1 MTAPQVHKWARRD
14 PGTPAPVGNAA
25 ITAAFLRLFAVQG
38 SWNYETMLG
47 NGIAFSMK
55 PLLKDLPEDR
65 YHTAMARQARYFN
78 AHPYLAGVA
87 VGSLARA
94 ELDGENP
101 ARIER
106 FRTALCGPLGS
117 VGDQLVWAGWLPLC
131 SLIALTAFALGAGPL
146 AVVCIFL
153 GVYNVGHVALRA
165 WGLRVGLRSG
175 MRVAPALAN
184 PVFQGVAGCS
194 GTNFSGAGRTDSS
207 ARIAA
212 HHWTR
217 TRSRR
222 WRSSRRGDRCGH
234 SCSFWRAC
242 NGLARRARSAGDFCP
257 LLGGTLMAER
267 TVTIVNKNGVHARP
281 AAEIVKTAGKFT
293 SNVTIVR
300 DDLEVN
306 GKSIMGVMMLAAEC
320 GSEIILRATGPDA
333 DAAID
338 ALAQL
343 VATKFGER

>member
-1 MTAPQVHKWARRD
+1 MTAPQLHKWARRD
-14 PGTPAPVGNAA
+14 PGTPAPVGKAA
-25 ITAAFLRLFAVQG
+25 IAAAFIRLFAVQG
-38 SWNYETMLG
+38 SWNYETMVG

-65 YHTAMARQARYFN
+65 YHSAMARQARYFN

-184 PVFQGVAGCS
+184 PVFREWPAALARISAVLAGLILPLALQRIIGPGRVLAGGVAVVAVI
-194 GTNFSGAGRTDSS
+194 GAV
-207 ARIAA
+207 I
-212 HHWTR
+212 
-217 TRSRR
+217 
-222 WRSSRRGDRCGH
+222 
-234 SCSFWRAC
+234 
-242 NGLARRARSAGDFCP
+242 LARFGA
-257 LLGGTLMAER
+257 
-267 TVTIVNKNGVHARP
+267 
-281 AAEIVKTAGKFT
+281 
-293 SNVTIVR
+293 
-300 DDLEVN
+300 
-306 GKSIMGVMMLAAEC
+306 
-320 GSEIILRATGPDA
+320 RATGWR
-333 DAAID
+333 AALGV
-338 ALAQL
+338 LAIFVL
-343 VATKFGER
+343 YSVAR